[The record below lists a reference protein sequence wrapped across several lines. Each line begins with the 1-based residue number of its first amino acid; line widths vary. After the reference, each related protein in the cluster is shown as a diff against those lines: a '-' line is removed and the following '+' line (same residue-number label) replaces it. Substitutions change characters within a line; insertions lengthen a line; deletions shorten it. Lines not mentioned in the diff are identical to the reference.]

1 MCTDGNHPPFNN
13 SNNNSMA
20 ASSET
25 GAAVVAAGESAAS
38 LAPERATRMQ
48 ALPSRDEP
56 WEEALRRIMA
66 LTADGSRRFASQPWA
81 NRIGA
86 ILEAVVPPRTNPTH
100 EKVLTVVNAL
110 LETSAIRPDEAGMV
124 YDALLERVSRYNSGN
139 VQTNLDRL
147 SQDVRQVISQRER
160 SSANNLGSLA
170 ALNAFIASLPATV
183 ERGQESYLGFLSAL
197 RLLVSE
203 VPQTEV
209 FRTGPH
215 TFLQAARNGSK
226 TVNLNQAM
234 ENLRPLWGLQAP
246 AGERG
251 HVSSLLTPNTR
262 LLLLLVAPFAE
273 EMNVS
278 RSSYIGHLLTLYR
291 ETLANLHVDERTYQE
306 ITSVSRAL
314 GDEDDAARLQATLN
328 FLLTNRRRRLP
339 AEFALT
345 AEEERILRYVQQAV
359 SLYLMQDGATATGA
373 LDETSRNLEPSFY
386 AAHRGF
392 INRLMD
398 YFHRAAAVAP
408 NYFMNAV
415 LNPRWLPSEG
425 FFTGVY
431 DFPEQDEGE
440 ERPWDNFDSDEEGR
454 LMLRAASAGSPESS
468 FTPLPR
474 PLVEEPPSRAA
485 STPALSRASSRAPS
499 LLSLA
504 SLGKR
509 EGGDSLAF
517 SAAAGPASAYGSRWG
532 SRRSSL
538 ASGADSLEWD
548 ALLAPP
554 KDVNEHPAMT
564 ARRRRRASRSSLEDD
579 IDAISSQL
587 YTWRTRAQEMGLPV
601 ASFSRRHQPRPGA
614 LDDDDEEEED
624 WRQDRFLRFEAP
636 EQNPFRHLAPKG
648 L

>member
-1 MCTDGNHPPFNN
+1 MATIPLFNN
-13 SNNNSMA
+13 NSSSMA
-20 ASSET
+20 ASSEA
-25 GAAVVAAGESAAS
+25 GAAVVAAGASAAS

-66 LTADGSRRFASQPWA
+66 LTADGSRRFASQPLA
-81 NRIGA
+81 NRMGA

-124 YDALLERVSRYNSGN
+124 YNALLERVSRYNSGN

-147 SQDVRQVISQRER
+147 SQDVRQVIAQRER

-183 ERGQESYLGFLSAL
+183 ERGQENYLGFLSAL

-209 FRTGPH
+209 FRSGPH

-328 FLLTNRRRRLP
+328 FLLTNRQRRLP
-339 AEFALT
+339 AAYALT

-373 LDETSRNLEPSFY
+373 LDEASRNMEPSFY
-386 AAHRGF
+386 APHRDF

-440 ERPWDNFDSDEEGR
+440 ERPWDAFDSDEEGR
-454 LMLRAASAGSPESS
+454 LMLRSASSAGSPEPP
-468 FTPLPR
+468 FTPLP
-474 PLVEEPPSRAA
+474 LTEEPPSRP
-485 STPALSRASSRAPS
+485 STPALSRVPSRASS

-517 SAAAGPASAYGSRWG
+517 SPATPTYGSRWG

-554 KDVNEHPAMT
+554 KDVNEHPGA
-564 ARRRRRASRSSLEDD
+564 ARRRRRASRSSLEED
-579 IDAISSQL
+579 IDAISNRL
-587 YTWRTRAQEMGLPV
+587 FTWRTRAQEMGLPV

-614 LDDDDEEEED
+614 LEDDEEEED

-636 EQNPFRHLAPKG
+636 EENPFRHLAPKG